1 MSLPPHERTTD
12 RADEST
18 DSNILRQLMDT
29 IPDRLY
35 FKDLESRFVRVNQ
48 AYASWHGIASPEDVI
63 GKTDFDFFAPV
74 HAEVAMAEER
84 AIIRTGQ
91 PMIAKME
98 KLTMRDGS
106 IAWGSATKMAW
117 RDSAG
122 NIIGTFGLTRDATAA
137 KQAEDLLI
145 QERNLLRT
153 IINHLPSRIFVKD
166 TTSRFLLNNTAHLE
180 SLGARQQS
188 DVLGRTT
195 QDFFPGERGEQALA
209 DDQKVLATGIP
220 IFNQEKSDFGTK
232 GRVHWSLTTKVPI
245 HDLQGKIAGL
255 VGISHDIT
263 PRKLAEEELSHRT
276 TEMET
281 DVRMA
286 RQIQETF
293 LPHDFPVFPRGVPA
307 EASALRFAYR
317 YIPAET
323 LGGDFFEI
331 IPLSDTKCGVLV
343 CDVMGHGVRAGL
355 LTAMIRGVLGEL
367 GERAEYPAQVLAA
380 INHSLVPILAQT
392 GQPVFASA
400 FFGVFD
406 TAFNSLVYSNAGH
419 PPPLIVRAGSDT
431 VVRLVPDD
439 PEPAAGLVRDFGY
452 TRYQCEFLPDDLF
465 VGYTDGVL
473 EVSGA
478 DGFFYGEK
486 RLTAL
491 LRRSR
496 ELSGAEVCTQVV
508 KELESYGSRARF
520 EDDVCIVTI
529 KSTGMTCALEPG
541 TYEI

>member
-1 MSLPPHERTTD
+1 MSSPPPERPTD

-18 DSNILRQLMDT
+18 DSDILRQLMDT

-48 AYASWHGIASPEDVI
+48 AYTAWHGMASPEEVI
-63 GKTDFDFFAPV
+63 GKTDFDLFAPV
-74 HAEVAMAEER
+74 HAEIALAEEQE
-84 AIIRTGQ
+84 IIRTGR
-91 PMIAKME
+91 PMIAKVE
-98 KLTMRDGS
+98 KLTLRDGS

-117 RDSAG
+117 RDSTG
-122 NIIGTFGLTRDATAA
+122 KIIGTFGLTRDATAA
-137 KQAEDLLI
+137 KQAEELLV

-166 TTSRFLLNNTAHLE
+166 TASRFLLNNTAHLE
-180 SLGARQQS
+180 ALGAKQQA
-188 DVLGRTT
+188 DVLGHTT
-195 QDFFPGERGEQALA
+195 EDFFPGERGRQALA
-209 DDQKVLATGIP
+209 DDQKVLASGQP
-220 IFNQEKSDFGTK
+220 IFNQEKSDFGTA
-232 GRVHWSLTTKVPI
+232 GHVHWSLTTKVPI
-245 HDLQGKIAGL
+245 HDLQGKITGL

-263 PRKLAEEELSHRT
+263 PRKLAEEELRHRT
-276 TEMET
+276 AEMET

-293 LPHDFPVFPRGVPA
+293 LPGDFPVFPRGVPA

-367 GERAEYPAQVLAA
+367 GERAEYPTQVLAA
-380 INHSLVPILAQT
+380 INHSLVPILVHT

-406 TAFNSLVYSNAGH
+406 TASNSLVYSNAGH
-419 PPPLIVRAGSDT
+419 PPPLIMRAGSDT

-439 PEPAAGLVRDFGY
+439 PEPAAGLVSDFSY

-473 EVSGA
+473 EVSGD
-478 DGFFYGEK
+478 DGFFFGEK
-486 RLTAL
+486 RLAAL

-496 ELSGAEVCTQVV
+496 DLSGKDVCDHVV
-508 KELESYGSRARF
+508 KELEIYGGRTRF

-529 KSTGMTCALEPG
+529 KSTGTTCALEPG